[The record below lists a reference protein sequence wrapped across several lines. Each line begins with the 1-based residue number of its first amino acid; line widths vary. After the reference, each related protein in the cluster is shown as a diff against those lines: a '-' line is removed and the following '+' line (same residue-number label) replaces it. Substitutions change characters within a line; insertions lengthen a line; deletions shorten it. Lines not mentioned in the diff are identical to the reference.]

1 MWKLISWLHRRQ
13 KSVHIQFKE
22 AKAEAMRFGTVAM
35 QSQNVHS
42 DSFTRVSVANKELDA
57 EKVKKEFESTLDERN
72 RDSLPVIQILK
83 VFEPTVAPTTSSPTL
98 LPSTASLPS
107 PSSSLL
113 SSSPS
118 LSSSPTL
125 SPSLSPLSPSLSPSL
140 SSSPP
145 LSPSLSSSP
154 SSPPLSPSP
163 SSSLSTLPPS
173 PPTSSS
179 SPPSFPLVSKPSHWK
194 SNDVRFK
201 GVKVRLYVGTQKQ
214 RFSLFSNRI
223 IRVFLL
229 S

>member
-1 MWKLISWLHRRQ
+1 
-13 KSVHIQFKE
+13 
-22 AKAEAMRFGTVAM
+22 MRFGTVAM

-118 LSSSPTL
+118 LS
-125 SPSLSPLSPSLSPSL
+125 PSLSPLSPSLSSSL
-140 SSSPP
+140 SSSPS

>member
-1 MWKLISWLHRRQ
+1 
-13 KSVHIQFKE
+13 
-22 AKAEAMRFGTVAM
+22 MRFGTVAM

-42 DSFTRVSVANKELDA
+42 DLFTRVSVANKELDA

-113 SSSPS
+113 SSPPS

-140 SSSPP
+140 SSSSP

-223 IRVFLL
+223 IRLFLL